1 MKNSNFDS
9 ESGRISAADA
19 GVAGGMLAPD
29 AGIST
34 SAPIPPCAVLLID
47 KPAGYTSH
55 DVVSRLRRLTGIKK
69 IGHAGT
75 LDPFA
80 TGLLIMM
87 VGKAT
92 RLFDYFMP
100 LGKEYLVKVQF
111 GASSTTGDIDGKITV
126 LSDAASSE
134 AESGPLVKTVTGALA
149 DPVVTEAALRDILPE
164 FTGEIYQKAHAF
176 SAVKVGGEALYK
188 KARRGEAV
196 EAPVR
201 QVEIT
206 RLELESFDAENQR
219 ASLSVDCS
227 KGTYIRQL
235 VEDIADRLGT
245 AAYALELRRTR
256 IGEYGLERAS
266 ALKELAALPPD
277 TLLTDA
283 NPSFISGLG
292 ALYFLPVREVD
303 EIEARA
309 VNNGRRLA
317 GEADGPIRIACDG
330 RILAIY
336 GPCDKPG
343 ELRPLVVLA

>member
-1 MKNSNFDS
+1 MD
-9 ESGRISAADA
+9 ISQI
-19 GVAGGMLAPD
+19 GMQGPD
-29 AGIST
+29 AGRAAAA
-34 SAPIPPCAVLLID
+34 SAPPCAVLLID

-55 DVVSRLRRLTGIKK
+55 DVVSRLRRLTGIRK

-80 TGLLIMM
+80 TGLLIMLI
-87 VGKAT
+87 GKAT

-100 LGKEYLVKVQF
+100 LDKEYLATVQF
-111 GASSTTGDIDGKITV
+111 GASSTTGDVDGRITPM
-126 LSDAASSE
+126 SGGRPAGTDAE
-134 AESGPLVKTVTGALA
+134 K
-149 DPVVTEAALRDILPE
+149 LREILPE

-196 EAPVR
+196 AAPVR
-201 QVEIT
+201 RIEIT
-206 RLELESFDAENQR
+206 RLVLESFDTESQQ
-219 ASLSVDCS
+219 ASLTVACS

-235 VEDIADRLGT
+235 VEDIAERLGT
-245 AAYALELRRTR
+245 AAYTLELRRTR
-256 IGEYGLERAS
+256 IGEYGVERA
-266 ALKELAALPPD
+266 AELKELSSLPSD
-277 TLLTDA
+277 TLLTDV

-309 VNNGRRLA
+309 VNNGRRIA
-317 GEADGPIRIACDG
+317 GEADGPIRVARDG

-336 GPCDKPG
+336 GPGDKTG